1 MNNIDEMLE
10 QSVLRIYE
18 GLSRKIIKEGV
29 TIDELNGKI
38 NTILDALGLADED
51 TKAEVEQKEEEPV
64 VEEKTEEIVTEE
76 EPKVEE
82 TEDTF
87 TVDEGLEQTTGNY
100 VIRFSRNAEYKDW
113 FADAIKSKLN
123 SESEIE
129 FNTLDELITFLNS
142 GLVPT
147 TYANIEKLEENAKT
161 GKDTLL
167 TTMNY
172 RVYVKGGELDV

>member
-18 GLSRKIIKEGV
+18 GLSRKVIKEGV
-29 TIDELNGKI
+29 TIDELNDKI

-51 TKAEVEQKEEEPV
+51 TKVEVEKKEEEPA
-64 VEEKTEEIVTEE
+64 VEEETEEEVVTEEE

-100 VIRFSRNAEYKDW
+100 VVKFSRNAEYKDW
-113 FADAIKSKLN
+113 FTDTIKSKLN
-123 SESEIE
+123 SESEME

-147 TYANIEKLEENAKT
+147 TYANIEKLEENAKA
-161 GKDTLL
+161 GKDALL

-172 RVYVKGGELDV
+172 RVYVKGVQ